1 MDDVT
6 DTVFREIVAKHAPA
20 DLMMTEFANADGYC
34 SPGKHAIMSR
44 LKYNPIE
51 GPVVAQIWGIDP
63 KNYYTMAKDMKGM
76 GFVGVDINMGCPV
89 KDMIKK
95 GQTAVDD
102 IMGIARQSDHPR
114 AFEVTGQLIK
124 TVAETAKDL
133 LALQKQKK
141 DLIRPE
147 AGEAP
152 KQIGTQNNIVFSG
165 STNDL
170 LKMLK
175 NQNEKVIDADPTK
188 TQE

>member
-1 MDDVT
+1 MQDKNVYGALDAKFNSAPTPVNTTPAPEPRAVKAALNEPAALIDD
-6 DTVFREIVAKHAPA
+6 DFEQAR
-20 DLMMTEFANADGYC
+20 NA
-34 SPGKHAIMSR
+34 
-44 LKYNPIE
+44 L
-51 GPVVAQIWGIDP
+51 
-63 KNYYTMAKDMKGM
+63 KDM
-76 GFVGVDINMGCPV
+76 V
-89 KDMIKK
+89 KK
-95 GQTAVDD
+95 GQDAVND

-133 LALQKQKK
+133 MALQKQKK
-141 DLIRPE
+141 DLVTVQ
-147 AGEAP
+147 ADAP

>member
-1 MDDVT
+1 LQDKHVYGALDAKFNSAPTPVAPVT
-6 DTVFREIVAKHAPA
+6 AEAA
-20 DLMMTEFANADGYC
+20 
-34 SPGKHAIMSR
+34 
-44 LKYNPIE
+44 
-51 GPVVAQIWGIDP
+51 PVVKDALTQPEALIDDDFEQAR
-63 KNYYTMAKDMKGM
+63 NALKDM
-76 GFVGVDINMGCPV
+76 V
-89 KDMIKK
+89 KK
-95 GQTAVDD
+95 GQDAVND

-141 DLIRPE
+141 DLVTVQ
-147 AGEAP
+147 ADQP

-175 NQNEKVIDADPTK
+175 NQNEKVIDAAPTK
-188 TQE
+188 NQE

>member
-1 MDDVT
+1 LLDKNVYTALDSKFNSAPTTPTQPEPVQVKPASTVVKTAEPEVLIDD
-6 DTVFREIVAKHAPA
+6 DFDQARQA
-20 DLMMTEFANADGYC
+20 L
-34 SPGKHAIMSR
+34 
-44 LKYNPIE
+44 
-51 GPVVAQIWGIDP
+51 
-63 KNYYTMAKDMKGM
+63 
-76 GFVGVDINMGCPV
+76 

-141 DLIRPE
+141 DLVTLP
-147 AGEAP
+147 AGTEP
-152 KQIGTQNNIVFSG
+152 KQIGTQNNIVFTG

-175 NQNEKVIDADPTK
+175 NQNEKVIDADSSK
-188 TQE
+188 N

>member
-1 MDDVT
+1 MLDKNVYNALDTKFNSAPTPTQPQAQTPVIVKKEEPVELIDD
-6 DTVFREIVAKHAPA
+6 DFDQARQA
-20 DLMMTEFANADGYC
+20 
-34 SPGKHAIMSR
+34 
-44 LKYNPIE
+44 LK
-51 GPVVAQIWGIDP
+51 A
-63 KNYYTMAKDMKGM
+63 
-76 GFVGVDINMGCPV
+76 
-89 KDMIKK
+89 MIKK

-141 DLIRPE
+141 DLTTV
-147 AGEAP
+147 AGPDAP

-170 LKMLK
+170 LKLLK
-175 NQNEKVIDADPTK
+175 NKDEKVIDASNSSSQD
-188 TQE
+188 

>member
-1 MDDVT
+1 MLDKNVYGALDQKFN
-6 DTVFREIVAKHAPA
+6 TVA
-20 DLMMTEFANADGYC
+20 T
-34 SPGKHAIMSR
+34 
-44 LKYNPIE
+44 
-51 GPVVAQIWGIDP
+51 PVVEAQIQQAP
-63 KNYYTMAKDMKGM
+63 VQVRTASEEKT
-76 GFVGVDINMGCPV
+76 VDDDFDQARLAL

-141 DLIRPE
+141 ELSRPE
-147 AGEAP
+147 AGEVP

-175 NQNEKVIDADPTK
+175 NQNEKVIDADTTK

>member
-1 MDDVT
+1 MQDKNVYGALDAKFNSDPTPVNTTPAPEPRAVKAALNEPAALIDD
-6 DTVFREIVAKHAPA
+6 DFEQAR
-20 DLMMTEFANADGYC
+20 NA
-34 SPGKHAIMSR
+34 
-44 LKYNPIE
+44 L
-51 GPVVAQIWGIDP
+51 
-63 KNYYTMAKDMKGM
+63 KDM
-76 GFVGVDINMGCPV
+76 V
-89 KDMIKK
+89 KK
-95 GQTAVDD
+95 GQDAVND

-133 LALQKQKK
+133 MALQKQKK
-141 DLIRPE
+141 DLVTVQ
-147 AGEAP
+147 ADAP